1 MNLERTTGVILRLR
15 SLTDSSLIVHWLTPD
30 LGRLATV
37 AKGARRPKSSFRG
50 QLDLF
55 YRADFS
61 FARSAR
67 SELHN
72 LRETKTTATHATLRE
87 DLGWLRQASYAA
99 ALIEQTTETE
109 SPLPVLYEQ
118 YCQLLAELSQHPPQ
132 PQTIYAFEIK
142 LLTDLGLAPNL
153 AESSLT
159 PGSRQILEPLG
170 NLDWPA
176 IFRLRLSPSQ
186 STELRQYLHAYLIY
200 HTGKIPKS
208 RPSAIG
214 EPLESPR
221 I

>member
-15 SLTDSSLIVHWLTPD
+15 PLTDSSLIVQWLTPD
-30 LGRLATV
+30 LGRIATV

-55 YRADFS
+55 YTADFS
-61 FARSAR
+61 FARSSR

-72 LRETKTTATHATLRE
+72 LRETKTIATQPRLRE
-87 DLGWLRQASYAA
+87 DLTWLRQASYAA

-118 YCQLLAELSQHPPQ
+118 FSRFLSELSQHPPQ

-142 LLTDLGLAPNL
+142 LLADLGLAPNL
-153 AESSLT
+153 SESSLT
-159 PGSRQILEPLG
+159 PGSRQILERLIS
-170 NLDWPA
+170 LDWPA
-176 IFRLRLSPSQ
+176 IFRFRLSPAQ
-186 STELRQYLHAYLIY
+186 STELHQYLHAYLIY

-208 RPSAIG
+208 RAGALG
-214 EPLESPR
+214 ETG
-221 I
+221 